1 MMEPFEMI
9 GMGFCAGIGFLAGI
23 IFLFWIA
30 DAISYWWNNR

>member
-23 IFLFWIA
+23 IFLCWIG

>member
-1 MMEPFEMI
+1 MEPFEMI

-23 IFLFWIA
+23 IFLCWIG